1 MWRCRG
7 QRGKSSLDLLTGT
20 VPSGTG
26 HPRAKDST
34 RVQVCLLG
42 SLAKGQYGSMVSLP
56 GLI

>member
-1 MWRCRG
+1 MGRG
-7 QRGKSSLDLLTGT
+7 GGISDLDLLTGR

-34 RVQVCLLG
+34 REPLCLLG
-42 SLAKGQYGSMVSLP
+42 SLTKDSMDQWVSLP